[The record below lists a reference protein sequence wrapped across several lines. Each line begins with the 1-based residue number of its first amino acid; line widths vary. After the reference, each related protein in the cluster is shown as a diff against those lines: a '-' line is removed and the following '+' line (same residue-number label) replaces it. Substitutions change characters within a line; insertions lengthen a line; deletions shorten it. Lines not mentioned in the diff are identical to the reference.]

1 MHRDAEPASVPG
13 GESEVS
19 VVCLGCMPGWQ
30 LAVTVTVVTLLVA
43 MIVVVVHRVRAAQR
57 NRVVPA
63 T

>member
-1 MHRDAEPASVPG
+1 
-13 GESEVS
+13 
-19 VVCLGCMPGWQ
+19 MPGWQ

-43 MIVVVVHRVRAAQR
+43 MIVVVVHGVRAAQR